1 MSPAHSERTQER
13 VEPPD
18 YRPPETVGRIAAV
31 VAAAGFSSRMGRF
44 KPLLPWR
51 NGTVIEAVAAGLA
64 AGGASP
70 VNVVTGHRGEEIAE
84 RLTPGDAVAISN
96 PDYRKNEMLRSYQVG
111 IDALL
116 RDGRPVQGALLAL
129 GDQPHIP
136 AGVIRQI
143 IDRALAVPE
152 AVVVPSF
159 MRRRGHPVYLP
170 WRFFPNLV
178 NLESGRSLRD
188 LLEEFDEEI
197 VYEVVES
204 DCVRRD
210 MDVPAEYEFLRSE
223 YEWAE

>member
-1 MSPAHSERTQER
+1 M
-13 VEPPD
+13 
-18 YRPPETVGRIAAV
+18 
-31 VAAAGFSSRMGRF
+31 
-44 KPLLPWR
+44 
-51 NGTVIEAVAAGLA
+51 A

-70 VNVVTGHRGEEIAE
+70 VYVVTGHRGEEIAE
-84 RLTPGDAVAISN
+84 RLTPGVAEAISN

-111 IDALL
+111 IDSLR
-116 RDGRPVQGALLAL
+116 RDGRPVHGALLAL

-143 IDRALAVPE
+143 IDRAGAVPE

-159 MRRRGHPVYLP
+159 ERRRGHPVYLP
-170 WRFFPNLV
+170 RRFFPNLL

-210 MDVPAEYEFLRSE
+210 MDLPAEYESLRSE
-223 YEWAE
+223 FEWTE